1 LADNVDV
8 RLLGEQVA
16 QLQAQVRGVK
26 ADVAQLRA
34 EQLQMEA
41 DQAQLKIDLFH
52 RIDNFEAAVDAKFA
66 QVQETAATNL
76 EVVLAAI
83 QAAGKA

>member
-1 LADNVDV
+1 MADNVEI
-8 RLLGEQVA
+8 RFLGEQVA
-16 QLQAQVRGVK
+16 QLQAQVRGIK

-41 DQAQLKIDLFH
+41 DQAQLKIDLFN
-52 RIDNFEAAVDAKFA
+52 RIDNFEASVDVKFA

-76 EVVLAAI
+76 PVLLTAI
-83 QAAGKA
+83 QSAGKA